1 MIIKLIVKFLLGR
14 KERYLKLINISGK
27 SYVFSID
34 RYESADEYLRKCENA
49 LNTVNIQGVD
59 N

>member
-1 MIIKLIVKFLLGR
+1 MVIKLIVKFLLRR
-14 KERYLKLINISGK
+14 KEGFLKLINISGK
-27 SYVFSID
+27 IYIFSID
-34 RYESADEYLRKCENA
+34 KYESTDEYLRKCENA

>member
-1 MIIKLIVKFLLGR
+1 MIIKLITKILLGR
-14 KERYLKLINISGK
+14 NERYLKLINISGNV
-27 SYVFSID
+27 YIFSID

-49 LNTVNIQGVD
+49 LNTGNIQGVD

>member
-14 KERYLKLINISGK
+14 KERYLKLINISGNR
-27 SYVFSID
+27 YIFSID
-34 RYESADEYLRKCENA
+34 KYESADEYLRKCENA